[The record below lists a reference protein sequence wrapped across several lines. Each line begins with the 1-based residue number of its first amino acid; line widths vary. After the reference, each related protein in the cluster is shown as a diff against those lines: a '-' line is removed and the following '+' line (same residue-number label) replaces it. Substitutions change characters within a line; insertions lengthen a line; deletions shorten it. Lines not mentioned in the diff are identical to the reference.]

1 MPKRIRRDAG
11 SLDVGAEAEA
21 SAAAAS
27 TDEWQPEE
35 QQFLEL
41 FNTSEVPL
49 KTEVRKAVDEQGWV
63 RLNFD
68 SGCASSVL
76 PREWSK
82 ALTAPSNR
90 KFKTANGAIIADE
103 GLGVLEGINE
113 NGGRM
118 RLAGR
123 RAAVGKPLIAASEI
137 LKRRI
142 GILDEGMG
150 MVIEKNSYAG
160 RAIMALVARPRRS
173 G

>member
-1 MPKRIRRDAG
+1 MK
-11 SLDVGAEAEA
+11 
-21 SAAAAS
+21 
-27 TDEWQPEE
+27 
-35 QQFLEL
+35 
-41 FNTSEVPL
+41 
-49 KTEVRKAVDEQGWV
+49 
-63 RLNFD
+63 LNFD

-118 RLAGR
+118 RLRGR
-123 RAAVGKPLIAASEI
+123 RAAVGKPLIAASEM

-142 GILDEGMG
+142 AVLDEDMG
-150 MVIEKNSYAG
+150 PVIEKNSYAG
-160 RAIMALVARPRRS
+160 RAITTLVSRLRRS
-173 G
+173 GKLEHDIRLHQERGIYNAYMKLPAAKAKELKEIPAHALDDERSASPSTPLTPGGKRLARP